1 MTTERG
7 RPFGRSLSREGGIIT
22 IVKLTKEDLKAIV
35 DEIWS
40 RLSAKLT
47 GKADKD
53 HTHPA
58 QTSVT
63 GNAGTATKLQTAR
76 TINGRSSQYHN
87 GICL

>member
-1 MTTERG
+1 M
-7 RPFGRSLSREGGIIT
+7 GGPSAVKGGVIT

-63 GNAGTATKLQTAR
+63 GNAGTAQIADRAENRERQL
-76 TINGRSSQYHN
+76 
-87 GICL
+87 